1 MDNEEL
7 LMTEEQ
13 ETFTVVD
20 DILHNVAVSSS
31 NLETT
36 AQGSKERDVE
46 SQIYDR
52 QQKLVLEYERFDL
65 EKQRFS
71 LEQRKAELMAELEA
85 ARTHNQC
92 VTNWCNV
99 GINALKAALATFL
112 GFCGLKFNMK
122 YGGLNDGAMRSWISQ
137 LLKKD

>member
-7 LMTEEQ
+7 LTTEEQ
-13 ETFTVVD
+13 EQFTVVD
-20 DILHNVAVSSS
+20 DVLHNLAVTSN

-36 AQGSKERDVE
+36 AKGSKERDAE

-52 QQKLVLEYERFDL
+52 QQKLLLDYERLEL

-71 LEQRKAELMAELEA
+71 LEQRKTELMAELEA
-85 ARTHNQC
+85 ARTKNQC

>member
-7 LMTEEQ
+7 MTTEEQ

-20 DILHNVAVSSS
+20 DILHNVAVTSC
-31 NLETT
+31 NLEAT

-52 QQKLVLEYERFDL
+52 QQKLVLDYEKFDL
-65 EKQRFS
+65 EKQRFA
-71 LEQRKAELMAELEA
+71 LEQRKAELLAELEA
-85 ARTHNQC
+85 ARTRNQC
-92 VTNWCNV
+92 ITNWCNV

-137 LLKKD
+137 LLKRD